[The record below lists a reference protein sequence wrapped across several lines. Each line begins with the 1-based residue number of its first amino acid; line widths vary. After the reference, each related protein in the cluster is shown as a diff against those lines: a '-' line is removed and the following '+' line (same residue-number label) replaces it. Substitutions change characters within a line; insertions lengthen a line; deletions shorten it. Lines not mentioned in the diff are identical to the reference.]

1 MRFEFK
7 NNEQQRQQQQQKVK
21 GTTNTLKSTLD
32 PSNWSN
38 EWLKKVRG
46 DILSQRICKIE
57 VSYAVHV
64 LNLLDFFRNA
74 PTVYVLG
81 NVSRDQN

>member
-38 EWLKKVRG
+38 EWFKKVRG
-46 DILSQRICKIE
+46 DILSYRICKIE
-57 VSYAVHV
+57 VSYAAHV
-64 LNLLDFFRNA
+64 LNLLDFFGIA